1 MDMQNQTKLKW
12 VLKEIPNNA
21 IVTIKWLENNGISKA
36 LKDVYKK
43 SGWLKP
49 LGTGAFVKLN
59 DSYNLDS
66 GLYAVQEQLGLSIH
80 IGAASALSQ
89 KHNIRHNLD
98 FGRKTQLFGARGEK
112 PPKWFK
118 VLFEDNYQ
126 LNLTTFLPKDMG
138 LMEFDNGNFKT
149 KVSSIER
156 SILEMIYLAPDKTSI
171 KEIYQLMELL
181 VNLRPKDVQLLLENC
196 SSIKVKRLFLY
207 LAEKVNHSWV
217 KRIELGKIDL
227 GKGVREIVRSGG
239 VWDKKYNI
247 IINDIEAI

>member
-1 MDMQNQTKLKW
+1 MSDQNETKLKYL
-12 VLKEIPNNA
+12 LKEIPKNS
-21 IVTIKWLENNGISKA
+21 IVTAKWLEKQGVFSS
-36 LKDVYKK
+36 LKDKYKK
-43 SGWLKP
+43 SGWLKS

-66 GLYAVQEQLGLSIH
+66 GLYAVQEQLELSIH
-80 IGAASALSQ
+80 IGGASALSQ
-89 KHNIRHNLD
+89 KHSLRHNLD
-98 FGRKTQLFGARGEK
+98 FARKTQLFGKRGEK
-112 PPKWFK
+112 LPKWFK
-118 VLFEDNYQ
+118 TLFEDSYQ

-156 SILEMIYLAPDKTSI
+156 AILEMIYLAPDKTSLN
-171 KEIYQLMELL
+171 EVYQLMELL
-181 VNLRPKDVQLLLENC
+181 VNLRPKDVQLLLEKC

-207 LAEKVNHSWV
+207 LAEKANHSWV
-217 KRIELGKIDL
+217 KRIDLEKVDL